1 MQLKLIISGLFCM
14 VCSNV
19 LYADYDEAYLQKLF
33 TDKKQRALIDA
44 VRSGDQIGSGARQQT
59 SKIKVSGYVI
69 RSDGKNVVWLN
80 NKNTLESS
88 KVGGAI
94 VHQSSIGKNKKVTV
108 TVGNKTARLKPGEIW
123 SESTGKVKDN
133 Y

>member
-1 MQLKLIISGLFCM
+1 MPLKLIITGLFCM
-14 VCSNV
+14 ICSNAV
-19 LYADYDEAYLQKLF
+19 HAGYDAADLQKLF
-33 TDKKQRALIDA
+33 TDKKQRARIDA
-44 VRSGDQIGSGARQQT
+44 VRSGDQIGSDTRQQT
-59 SKIKVSGYVI
+59 SKIKVSGYVM

-80 NKNTLESS
+80 NKNTLDSS

-108 TVGNKTARLKPGEIW
+108 TVGNKKARLKPGETW
-123 SESTGKVKDN
+123 SESTGKVKNN

>member
-59 SKIKVSGYVI
+59 SKIKVSGYVM
-69 RSDGKNVVWLN
+69 RSDGNNVVWLN
-80 NKNTLESS
+80 NKNTLDSTRIGDV
-88 KVGGAI
+88 KVQ
-94 VHQSSIGKNKKVTV
+94 QSSIGKNKKVTISV
-108 TVGNKTARLKPGEIW
+108 DNKSTRLRPGETW
-123 SESTGKVKDN
+123 YKETGKVVDN
-133 Y
+133 Q